1 MGDSEPPI
9 LYPIPTSA
17 LSFLHQDVNNDV
29 FGCETF
35 RHIGLDSLQQ
45 GIYRG
50 VHLPGLKQKRLSSQP

>member
-1 MGDSEPPI
+1 MGRGTGVGESEPPI

-45 GIYRG
+45 EFTEVFIY
-50 VHLPGLKQKRLSSQP
+50 QD